1 MYIIINI
8 LSLLSTLLLTS
19 RFQVLPMLQKRA
31 LYKGVNNRGKNCGN
45 QFSVCQQWQHVCSP
59 SWGMVTWRVRE
70 SGICSGGSYSHG
82 SSESRGCLPEAVCR
96 IRYWQVWEVRC
107 WDLCLSAGPVILW
120 ALYPDSGC
128 HLGCKTSL
136 VSAHFIHLLIWTPW
150 WLCEL
155 PKYFPINSFYALIN

>member
-82 SSESRGCLPEAVCR
+82 SSELQRLLARGSLQDPVLAGLGDSLLRLVFISRASDPM
-96 IRYWQVWEVRC
+96 
-107 WDLCLSAGPVILW
+107 S
-120 ALYPDSGC
+120 S
-128 HLGCKTSL
+128 
-136 VSAHFIHLLIWTPW
+136 VS
-150 WLCEL
+150 
-155 PKYFPINSFYALIN
+155 